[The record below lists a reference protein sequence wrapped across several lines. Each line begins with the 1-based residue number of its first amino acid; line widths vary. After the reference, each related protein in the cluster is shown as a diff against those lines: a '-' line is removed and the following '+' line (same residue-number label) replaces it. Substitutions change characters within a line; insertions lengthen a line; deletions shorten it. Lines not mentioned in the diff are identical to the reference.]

1 VLQRRREYCHLSRTA
16 FRERGTGGD
25 CADGG
30 RIFHNTDR
38 EEADGELSQGENV
51 LIIVTG
57 GAGFIGSNL
66 IQELNR
72 IGEHDIL
79 VVDNLTP
86 APNLSGPKFL
96 NLGGAQYADYM
107 DKTEF
112 RGALAAGRINPSGVR
127 AILHQGACSN
137 TLEDDGRYMMD
148 NNYTY
153 SKELLEFATAHEIP
167 LVYASTAAVYGLS
180 EKFSPTIENERPLNV
195 YGYSKLVFDN
205 LVRRRFSDTTNPVR
219 STVVGLR
226 YFNVYGPR
234 EQHKG
239 RMASVVHH
247 FTKQLKDTGAIRMF
261 EGSGGYADGEQ
272 RRDFVFVKD
281 LARINLFFAGLLP
294 ESPKGPVRAIVN
306 AGTGEART
314 FKAVAEALMSVHGP
328 GGIEFIA
335 FPGDLMKRYQHFT
348 EADIVGLRQAG
359 YTAPFTS
366 LEEGVRETYAD
377 ASMPGSPIPE

>member
-1 VLQRRREYCHLSRTA
+1 
-16 FRERGTGGD
+16 
-25 CADGG
+25 
-30 RIFHNTDR
+30 
-38 EEADGELSQGENV
+38 

-66 IQELNR
+66 VHELNR
-72 IGEHDIL
+72 IGEKDIL
-79 VVDNLTP
+79 VVDNLAP

-96 NLGGAQYADYM
+96 NLWGAEYTDYM
-107 DKTEF
+107 DKREF
-112 RGALAAGRINPSGVR
+112 REALAAGEFDEAAVR

-148 NNYTY
+148 NNFTY
-153 SKELLEFATAHEIP
+153 SKEVLSYALEQEVP

-180 EKFSPTIENERPLNV
+180 EKFLPTLENERPLNV

-205 LVRRRFSDTTNPVR
+205 YVRRLFAEAGDEIA

-239 RMASVVHH
+239 RMASVMHH
-247 FTKQLKDTGAIRMF
+247 FTKQLKETGTIRMF

-281 LARINLFFAGLLP
+281 LCRINLFFAGLLP
-294 ESPKGPVRAIVN
+294 ESPEEPVHAVVN

-314 FKAVAEALMSVHGP
+314 FKAVAEALMQVHGP
-328 GGIEFIA
+328 GTIEFVP
-335 FPGDLMKRYQHFT
+335 FPGDLKNRYQHFT
-348 EADIVGLRQAG
+348 QADVAGLREAG
-359 YTAPFTS
+359 YAAPFTT
-366 LEEGVRETYAD
+366 LEEGVKETFAD
-377 ASMPGSPIPE
+377 RSMQ

>member
-1 VLQRRREYCHLSRTA
+1 M
-16 FRERGTGGD
+16 
-25 CADGG
+25 
-30 RIFHNTDR
+30 
-38 EEADGELSQGENV
+38 
-51 LIIVTG
+51 IIVTG

-66 IQELNR
+66 VHQLNR
-72 IGEHDIL
+72 IGEREIL
-79 VVDNLTP
+79 VVDHLAP
-86 APNLSGPKFL
+86 APHLSGPKFL
-96 NLGGAQYADYM
+96 NLWGAEYADYM
-107 DKTEF
+107 DKAEF
-112 RGALAAGRINPSGVR
+112 RLALAAGEFKDVKVR

-153 SKELLEFATAHEIP
+153 SKEVLSFAVENRIP

-180 EKFSPTIENERPLNV
+180 ETFAPTKENERPLNV

-205 LVRRRFSDTTNPVR
+205 FVRRRFADQDEPIE

-239 RMASVVHH
+239 RMASVIHH
-247 FTKQLKDTGAIRMF
+247 FTKQLKETGTIRMF

-294 ESPKGPVRAIVN
+294 ESPKGPVHAIVN

-314 FKAVAEALMSVHGP
+314 FKAVAEALMQVHGP
-328 GGIEFIA
+328 GGIAYIP
-335 FPGDLMKRYQHFT
+335 FPGDLKNRYQHFT
-348 EADIVGLRQAG
+348 EADVRGLREAG
-359 YTAPFTS
+359 YGDAFTS
-366 LEEGVRETYAD
+366 LEDGVRATFAD
-377 ASMPGSPIPE
+377 VAMAESA